1 MVQLTPPAVLSLL
14 ASKDEVFDQETKSGL
29 EICLPAETTK
39 HLAIRLA
46 DRDHP
51 LYLILVT
58 LSNPVHEFTVADV
71 DFVRNLGA
79 LLVTKSMQNR
89 MISDDEAKTNFLS
102 AISHEL
108 RTPMHAVTVSH
119 DLMREAVTEGRTA
132 DYGPLLTLS
141 QSSSRTLTNILNDVL
156 DFGKGRAGHQAENRN
171 KLVPD
176 LVTTVIQTVK
186 AAESQYV
193 AESNDVAISVEY
205 DERNWA
211 THVDEARFQR

>member
-1 MVQLTPPAVLSLL
+1 
-14 ASKDEVFDQETKSGL
+14 
-29 EICLPAETTK
+29 
-39 HLAIRLA
+39 
-46 DRDHP
+46 
-51 LYLILVT
+51 
-58 LSNPVHEFTVADV
+58 
-71 DFVRNLGA
+71 
-79 LLVTKSMQNR
+79 
-89 MISDDEAKTNFLS
+89 
-102 AISHEL
+102 
-108 RTPMHAVTVSH
+108 MHAVTVSH

-156 DFGKGRAGHQAENRN
+156 DFGKGRAGDQAENRN